1 MTKELQVRNTPPP
14 FPQGKLWKER
24 EKYIYI
30 YIYLTKVILI
40 LDFRPP
46 LLLQRDKKKVRDN
59 RKSFIC
65 R

>member
-1 MTKELQVRNTPPP
+1 MTKELQVRNTPPL
-14 FPQGKLWKER
+14 FHRGNSGKKE
-24 EKYIYI
+24 KNIYI